1 MNIPPHRSILLGRT
15 WSQPWNPAPIE
26 HYRSRRHSEVIDA
39 LFAVALG
46 IIGAAVVFFYLSK

>member
-1 MNIPPHRSILLGRT
+1 MNIPPHRSILSGRT
-15 WSQPWNPAPIE
+15 WPQQWNPIAVE
-26 HYRSRRHSEVIDA
+26 HHRRRRHSEVIDA

>member
-1 MNIPPHRSILLGRT
+1 MNLPNYRSILAGRT
-15 WSQPWNPAPIE
+15 WAEPWNPIAIE

-46 IIGAAVVFFYLSK
+46 IIGEAVVFFYLSK